1 VHGLSWRRVVV
12 AHNPV
17 SDADDPST
25 RDVLDQVAFVVEGLR
40 GLDLPFETVAVG
52 GAADVRPLDPGAVLF
67 NLVESPPGRPR
78 AQIEVATAWEE
89 AGVPFTGSAAD
100 VLWLTTDKVA
110 TRELLA
116 AAGLPVAPGAVVDP
130 ELDGS
135 LDGVPPPW
143 ILKPAWEDASLGLE
157 GDPLCRTPVE
167 VRQRAEALGRR
178 FPGQPLLAEH
188 FLPGREFNL
197 TVLEDA
203 GGARVLP
210 VAEMRYVD
218 FPASEPRV
226 LGYEAKWNTDSFAYG
241 HTVRAFPDPAGEG
254 EMLAELERLA
264 LGAWGECGVRG
275 YARVDLRL
283 DEQGDP
289 AILEINANP
298 CLSGDA
304 GFVAATA
311 HGGLGPAEVV
321 GRILAAAARS

>member
-1 VHGLSWRRVVV
+1 MHGLSWRRVVV

-25 RDVLDQVAFVVEGLR
+25 RDVLDQVAFVEEGLR
-40 GLDLPFETVAVG
+40 GLGLPFATVAVG
-52 GAADVRPLDPGAVLF
+52 EAAEARPLEPGAVVF

-78 AQIEVATAWEE
+78 AQIEVAAAWQA
-89 AGVPFTGSAAD
+89 AGVPFTGSPAD

-116 AAGLPVAPGAVVDP
+116 GAGLPVAPGAVVGP
-130 ELDGS
+130 GCDGE

-157 GDPLCRTPVE
+157 GDPLCRTLKDAQ
-167 VRQRAEALGRR
+167 QRAGALGRR

-197 TVLEDA
+197 TVLED
-203 GGARVLP
+203 GDGPRVLP

-218 FPASEPRV
+218 FPPDEPRV
-226 LGYEAKWNTDSFAYG
+226 LGYEAKWHSDSFAYR
-241 HTVRAFPDPAGEG
+241 HTVRAFPDPADEG
-254 EMLAELERLA
+254 PLLAELQRLA
-264 LGAWGECGVRG
+264 LGAWRECGVRG

-283 DEQGDP
+283 DEEDAP

-304 GFVAATA
+304 GFVAAAA

-321 GRILAAAARS
+321 GCILAAAQGA